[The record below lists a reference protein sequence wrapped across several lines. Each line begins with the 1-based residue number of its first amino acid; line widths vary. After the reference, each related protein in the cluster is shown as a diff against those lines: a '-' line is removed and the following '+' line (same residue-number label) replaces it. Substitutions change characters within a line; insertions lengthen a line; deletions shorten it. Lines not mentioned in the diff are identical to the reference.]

1 MNILNKLTIRHL
13 KLNKKRTIVSI
24 IGIILST
31 ALMVG
36 IGLLFSTLRDNA
48 IHETIL
54 NQGSYHSMLKEV
66 SGKDINMV
74 EKEKG
79 IKDYFLSEFVGYSKI
94 IDLEEEN
101 DDFYLRIDAVDDN
114 YFKEIELARGR
125 LPQNENEVLA
135 PSSYENDKYFKLNN
149 ELKISLGTFLIDGEE
164 QRRICRECT
173 KEEQQ
178 FIKKDEKTYTIV
190 GYYKNNPYTSWMDT
204 TILMPLKKVSND
216 KNYDIYF
223 HFNKMKQTDEITT
236 KLKEEFNI
244 DEVKYNNSLLG
255 LSGISKYDN
264 IINALVSSMAILLT
278 LVAAG
283 CIIVIYNSFAISVLE
298 RKKQF
303 GLFSSIGATKKQ
315 IRKTVLFEAMVV
327 GTIGIILGILGALL
341 GIGVV
346 LMIINHLLPD
356 LLDGGPL
363 RLCIYPLFIIVPIIF
378 MIITILISAFI
389 PARRASRISPIE
401 AIRLND
407 DIKMPAKKLKTPK
420 IIRHIFK
427 EEGVIAYKNMKRNK
441 KKYRITIISL
451 FISIVL
457 FLSFSSYMQL
467 MFHGVGDFISNPNFD
482 ATLNVQGTSLT
493 DKEISDL
500 RREKSVSQSFYG
512 TQYSLTTSTNLKE
525 NFTEE
530 YRKYYSDDD
539 TRYYINLIEVPKEDF
554 EVYKK
559 DAKVTRDIPLIYN
572 NFNKIE
578 YQKNSRKSYSM
589 KKFENKKNIPIEL
602 CESRFT
608 NSEDGNSTTN
618 YACEKEIKEYALLN
632 NDFFGIEE
640 FKGNIEIVI
649 LIPKGYF
656 GDLSEFNDG
665 IEKTIYF
672 DLKEKEDTMKEK
684 IDSFIESGKIGDGT
698 YYDIRENVRYTR
710 NMIFVVK
717 LLVYGFI
724 SLVSL
729 IGVTSVFNTLY
740 TSIHLRRRE
749 FAVLRSIGLT
759 TGGFNRMLLFECFFF
774 GMKSLLY
781 SLPVSAI
788 LILVINHVMEGI
800 SDAGEIMWPV
810 SSIIGV
816 IFIVFFIILI
826 TTMYA
831 TRKIKHEN
839 IMDAIREENI

>member
-1 MNILNKLTIRHL
+1 MNILNRLTIRHL

-48 IHETIL
+48 VRETIIS
-54 NQGSYHSMLKEV
+54 QGSYHSMLKDV
-66 SGKDINMV
+66 SGKNLDTV
-74 EKEKG
+74 KQEKG
-79 IKDYFLSEFVGYSKI
+79 IKDYFLSEVIGYSKI
-94 IDLEEEN
+94 TELEE
-101 DDFYLRIDAVDDN
+101 DSDFYIKIEAADDN
-114 YFKEIELARGR
+114 YFKEVEVTRGR
-125 LPQNENEVLA
+125 LPKNENEVIVPA
-135 PSSYENDKYFKLNN
+135 SYENDKYFKLNSKLN
-149 ELKISLGTFLIDGEE
+149 VSLGTFLIDGEE
-164 QRRICRECT
+164 VKSICRECAD
-173 KEEQQ
+173 EEQQ
-178 FIKKDEKTYTIV
+178 FIEKEEKTYIIV
-190 GYYKNNPYTSWMDT
+190 GYYGNNPYTSWMDT
-204 TILMPLKKVSND
+204 TIITPLKKVSND
-216 KNYDIYF
+216 KNYNVYL
-223 HFNKMKQTDEITT
+223 HFDKMKQTDEITT

-244 DEVKYNNSLLG
+244 EEVKYNTSLLG

-264 IINALVSSMAILLT
+264 IIQTLVSSMTILLT
-278 LVAAG
+278 LVAVG

-315 IRKTVLFEAMVV
+315 IRKTVLFEAIVV
-327 GTIGIILGILGALL
+327 GTIGIVLGILGALL
-341 GIGVV
+341 GIGIV
-346 LMIINHLLPD
+346 LMIINSLLPD
-356 LLDGGPL
+356 LLNGGPL
-363 RLCIYPLFIIVPIIF
+363 RLCIYPVFIIVPIIF
-378 MIITILISAFI
+378 MTITILISAFI
-389 PARRASRISPIE
+389 PARRASKISPIE

-420 IIRHIFK
+420 IVHHIFK

-467 MFHGVGDFISNPNFD
+467 MFHGVGDFISNPNYD
-482 ATLNVQGTSLT
+482 ATLNVYSTNLT
-493 DKEISDL
+493 NKEILDL
-500 RREKSVSQSFYG
+500 RQEKSVKQSFYG
-512 TQYSLTTSTNLKE
+512 IQYSLITLDNLRQ

-530 YRKYYSDDD
+530 YKKIVNEDETAYH
-539 TRYYINLIEVPKEDF
+539 INLIEVPIKDF
-554 EVYKK
+554 EIYKK
-559 DAKVTRDIPLIYN
+559 DTKITKNIPIIYN
-572 NFNKIE
+572 NFNRIE

-589 KKFENKKNIPIEL
+589 KKFEDKKSMSFKL
-602 CESRFT
+602 CESRFEGMENDET
-608 NSEDGNSTTN
+608 KTN

-640 FKGNIEIVI
+640 FKGNTEIVV
-649 LIPKGYF
+649 LIPEGYF

-665 IEKTIYF
+665 IEKTLYF
-672 DLKEKEDTMKEK
+672 DLEEKKDTMKEK
-684 IDSFIESGKIGDGT
+684 IDSLIETGKISDGA
-698 YYDIRENVRYTR
+698 YYDIRENIQYTR
-710 NMIFVVK
+710 NMIFVAK

-781 SLPVSAI
+781 SLPVSSA
-788 LILVINHVMEGI
+788 LIVIINHVMEGI
-800 SDAGEIMWPV
+800 SDAGEMMWPV
-810 SSIIGV
+810 HSMIGV
-816 IFIVFFIILI
+816 IFAVFLIILL

-839 IMDAIREENI
+839 IMEAIREENI

>member
-48 IHETIL
+48 VHETII
-54 NQGSYHSMLKEV
+54 NRGSYHSMLKDV
-66 SGKDINMV
+66 SGRDIDTI

-79 IKDYFLSEFVGYSKI
+79 IKDYFLSEFIGYSKLI
-94 IDLEEEN
+94 NDEEEN
-101 DDFYLRIDAVDDN
+101 SDFYLKIEAADDN
-114 YFKEIELARGR
+114 YFKEISLVRGR
-125 LPQNENEVLA
+125 LPQNENEIIVPLG
-135 PSSYENDKYFKLNN
+135 YENDKYFKLNSKLN
-149 ELKISLGTFLIDGEE
+149 VSLGTFLIGGEE
-164 QRRICRECT
+164 TKNICRECT
-173 KEEQQ
+173 DEEQQ
-178 FIKKDEKTYTIV
+178 FIGKEEKIYTIV
-190 GYYKNNPYTSWMDT
+190 GYYGNNPYTSWNDT
-204 TILMPLKKVSND
+204 TIITSIEKISSD
-216 KNYDIYF
+216 KEYNIYF

-236 KLKEEFNI
+236 KLKENLNI
-244 DEVKYNNSLLG
+244 EEVKYNNSLLG

-264 IINALVSSMAILLT
+264 IIQTLVKSMAILLT
-278 LVAAG
+278 LVAIG

-315 IRKTVLFEAMVV
+315 IRKTVLFEAIVV

-341 GIGVV
+341 GIGIV
-346 LMIINHLLPD
+346 LMIINSLLPN
-356 LLDGGPL
+356 LLEGGPL
-363 RLCIYPLFIIVPIIF
+363 RLCIYPVFIIVPVIF
-378 MIITILISAFI
+378 MIITILVSAFI
-389 PARRASRISPIE
+389 PARRASKISPIE

-407 DIKMPAKKLKTPK
+407 DIKMPAQKLKTPK
-420 IIRHIFK
+420 FIRHIFK

-467 MFHGVGDFISNPNFD
+467 MFHGVEDFVSNPNYD
-482 ATLNVQGTSLT
+482 ATLNLYSTSLT
-493 DKEISDL
+493 DKEIKDL
-500 RREKSVSQSFYG
+500 RKEKSVKQSFYG
-512 TQYSLTTSTNLKE
+512 IQYSLTTSSNIEK

-530 YRKYYSDDD
+530 YKKIYPQEEERHD
-539 TRYYINLIEVPKEDF
+539 INLIEVPKEDF
-554 EVYKK
+554 EIYKK
-559 DAKVTRDIPLIYN
+559 DAKVTKNIPLIYN
-572 NFNKIE
+572 NFSRIE
-578 YQKNSRKSYSM
+578 YQQDSRKSYSM
-589 KKFENKKNIPIEL
+589 KKFENKKSIPFEL
-602 CESRFT
+602 CESRF
-608 NSEDGNSTTN
+608 ETTETEETKIS

-640 FKGNIEIVI
+640 FKGNIEITI
-649 LIPKGYF
+649 LIPEGYF

-665 IEKTIYF
+665 IIKNIYF
-672 DLKEKEDTMKEK
+672 DLDEKVNTIQDK
-684 IDSFIESGKIGDGT
+684 IDSLVESGKIGDGA
-698 YYDIRENVRYTR
+698 YFDIRENVKYTR
-710 NMIFVVK
+710 NMIFVAK

-759 TGGFNRMLLFECFFF
+759 KGGFNRMLLFECFFF
-774 GMKSLLY
+774 GMKSLVY
-781 SLPVSAI
+781 SLPVSVV
-788 LILVINHVMEGI
+788 LIVIINHVMEGI
-800 SDAGEIMWPV
+800 SDAGGMMWPV

-816 IFIVFFIILI
+816 VFAVFLIILL